1 MCSQHWTGAPGRRP
15 DYRRY
20 TVVEGETPPPLGPT
34 CRRKRLRSSGGG
46 EEDDEKARRSCARRP
61 NPEGSLSAGELSSY
75 GKPEER
81 EERQQRLCQ
90 RCHIMAS
97 QLNRQAAALAD
108 AASMKDPAYASFV
121 FDKLHRLQ
129 WPHRG
134 RHASSDSRCNVCGA
148 AYQQLRRLALRRA
161 LGISREMTPRPA
173 TPNVPAATTTP
184 PSERPWEVDEL
195 PLKQQRWMLDE
206 EQQQRGGGAPWGWG
220 GVQSTYLGGG
230 GAKGLATV
238 TPLNAHNYLEG
249 VWRVSC
255 CRHELQK
262 NTGSPSGQSCVT
274 MATQDVP
281 VKPAAHSIAT
291 QTSQAPSG
299 AAAFF
304 IRAAQKLSL
313 SRRKRPQPG
322 PCSPPAEAPGPPP
335 LYAGGFG
342 GALQLSPPAIPPC
355 LLRAGSK
362 VKDTPGMGKVRVMVR
377 ICSAHNSDSSES
389 MSFLKVDG
397 RKKQLTLI
405 ETSHGGTSASS
416 QRRSTPSAP
425 KTFTFDAVFTQDA
438 SQAEV
443 CSGTVAEV
451 IQSVVNG
458 ADGCIFCYGHANLG
472 KTYTMIGRDCS
483 TQSLGVA
490 PTAISWLFKVIE
502 ERREKSA
509 ASFSVRV
516 SAVEISGQEETLTD
530 LLAELAA
537 SAGGQQE
544 APGPAVSLRE
554 DPVCGSQLQN
564 QTELRATSA
573 ERAAYF
579 LDAALAERRS
589 SRTPDDQDARRN
601 SHFLFTLHLYQ
612 ERADKSNKATVS
624 GRSRLHLL
632 DLGSCET
639 DISRTREGGGGQ
651 CLSLSAL
658 GNVILALS
666 NGAKHVPYRDSKL
679 TMLLS
684 ESLGNINCRTTMIAH
699 ISDSPANYLETL
711 TTVQLA
717 SRIHRMRKK
726 KSKYASSSSG
736 GDSSCEEGPSRR
748 PPHVQPFYPRIVAL
762 DPDVPLLL
770 SSDPDYSSSSEQSC
784 DTVIY
789 VGPGG
794 TAISDRELSDNEG
807 PPSFVPIIPSL
818 NKKRTKDSPRSDGDH
833 FKCNTFAELQERLDC
848 IDGSEAPNTLSTES
862 RAAQPVKNQTG
873 PESDRNS
880 FLNLTGSDQRDSRL
894 PSPGSPVESTKRTSA
909 DGEKL
914 YGALIQPC
922 SVGSSEPYS
931 SDPEPVV
938 REKVRGG
945 VARSSPPQSLPQ
957 RPITASESGEALSR
971 IPPVGMSYQAPRQS
985 QPLELPDMGRPLRTT
1000 GYSMEASGL
1009 RAALLGRCLDRDF
1022 LRTTITLQQPVELNG
1037 EDELVFTV
1045 IEELPLGLVPDN
1057 GRPSNLLSFN
1067 PECSLQAF
1075 AAGSRPVSIISSIN
1089 DEYDAYT
1096 TQHGATGS
1104 GCHSSVRS
1112 RPTESEDS
1120 TSVNRFFMRDES
1132 TAAERASILTS
1143 PNIYHRQPFLQHGLK
1158 SSLNDSGVCFS
1169 ELDSDP
1175 ATPNK
1180 PSFTKAS
1187 PFPDS
1192 TKATPKGSSKVRANI
1207 LNTPTSSPHHAHHS
1221 SLPRKTKP
1229 TSSAAVGN
1237 SRQESR
1243 HEDLLFQGSNFVDPR
1258 EVEFLSASKP
1268 MRSGTASVSPKRS
1281 GGNSNSVP
1289 RPPKTQVSSTAQRVV
1304 DGCEKSTSR
1313 RGDTLIKLPQ
1323 LTRGAT
1329 TLGTVSTSQSSETK
1343 WGQEASCMTETLRF
1357 SSLGKKSNGQKSS
1370 MISKSSSGNISPPT
1384 PLVRQSSQEQKT
1396 RSPSALKT
1404 SSDGGKFALPKS
1416 SAPEE
1421 EFTVRHRADSF
1432 SHKTSSSKIDH
1443 GSIRTSSSLKIRGAK
1458 ADSHRYYGSLRSL
1471 ERGDSPTSTLLKP
1484 EVFRDSNGAGK
1495 SNRSVPRLGLP
1506 PLNVPCPSQTSS
1518 TFLSTAG
1525 KLGQVRGNGNSRVAG
1540 SAGLKVRTLSTS
1552 SSKSLSSPPGH
1563 NTCLPPTGKSPT
1575 RAGNGAKAGRGTIM
1589 GTKQVISRAANSR
1602 VSELAAGR
1610 KQLSSGAGESKST
1623 DGGTSSTNTLLPSP
1637 YSKITAPRRPQRY
1650 SSGHGSDNSSILSG
1664 ELPPAMGR
1672 TALFYHS
1679 GGSSGYESM
1688 IRDSETT
1695 GSTSSAHD
1703 SMSESGASL
1712 SNRGRVSKSPKKR
1725 GNGGFLRRR
1734 LIPAPL
1740 PDSST
1745 LGRKVGGQWVD
1756 LPPLGGA
1763 LKEPFEIKVYEID
1776 DVEHLQ
1782 RKKEAAGSEPFQDVE
1797 KGLLYFNARL
1807 RMLEKRQQQ
1816 IRELRSKHEQL
1827 RVELEEA
1834 KRRLMLHPSKWSGEF
1849 DIDQDLDRE
1858 SQEYLEALAQ
1868 ATAELEYCVNLC
1880 KSRVMMETCFDV
1892 SVATTAAT
1900 STAPAPAALRDGH
1913 HRV

>member
-1 MCSQHWTGAPGRRP
+1 MMDW
-15 DYRRY
+15 
-20 TVVEGETPPPLGPT
+20 
-34 CRRKRLRSSGGG
+34 
-46 EEDDEKARRSCARRP
+46 
-61 NPEGSLSAGELSSY
+61 
-75 GKPEER
+75 
-81 EERQQRLCQ
+81 
-90 RCHIMAS
+90 
-97 QLNRQAAALAD
+97 
-108 AASMKDPAYASFV
+108 KD
-121 FDKLHRLQ
+121 L
-129 WPHRG
+129 
-134 RHASSDSRCNVCGA
+134 
-148 AYQQLRRLALRRA
+148 
-161 LGISREMTPRPA
+161 
-173 TPNVPAATTTP
+173 
-184 PSERPWEVDEL
+184 
-195 PLKQQRWMLDE
+195 
-206 EQQQRGGGAPWGWG
+206 
-220 GVQSTYLGGG
+220 
-230 GAKGLATV
+230 
-238 TPLNAHNYLEG
+238 
-249 VWRVSC
+249 
-255 CRHELQK
+255 
-262 NTGSPSGQSCVT
+262 
-274 MATQDVP
+274 
-281 VKPAAHSIAT
+281 
-291 QTSQAPSG
+291 
-299 AAAFF
+299 
-304 IRAAQKLSL
+304 AAQKLSL
-313 SRRKRPQPG
+313 SRRRKSQPD
-322 PCSPPAEAPGPPP
+322 PAASPEAPAPDPP
-335 LYAGGFG
+335 LFTGGFG
-342 GALQLSPPAIPPC
+342 GALQLSPPAVPPC

-377 ICSAHNSDSSES
+377 ISSANSSDSES
-389 MSFLKVDG
+389 KSFLKVDG

-405 ETSHGGTSASS
+405 ETPSGGNSTSC
-416 QRRSTPSAP
+416 QRRPIAAAP
-425 KTFTFDAVFTQDA
+425 KTFTFDAIFTQDA

-443 CSGTVAEV
+443 CSGTVSEV

-490 PTAISWLFKVIE
+490 PTAISWLFKLIE
-502 ERREKSA
+502 ERREKSGA
-509 ASFSVRV
+509 RFSVRV
-516 SAVEISGQEETLTD
+516 SAVEISGQEEALSD
-530 LLAELAA
+530 LLAELSA
-537 SAGGQQE
+537 SAGDQAE

-564 QTELRATSA
+564 QTELRVTSA

-589 SRTPDDQDARRN
+589 SRTPSDQDARRN

-639 DISRTREGGGGQ
+639 DISRTREGGAAQ

-699 ISDSPANYLETL
+699 ISDSAANFMETL

-736 GDSSCEEGPSRR
+736 GDSSCEEGPSCR

-762 DPDVPLLL
+762 DPDLPLLL

-848 IDGSEAPNTLSTES
+848 IDGSEAPNALSTES
-862 RAAQPVKNQTG
+862 RAAQPMKNQTG
-873 PESDRNS
+873 PESDENS
-880 FLNLTGSDQRDSRL
+880 SLNVTGPDSRL
-894 PSPGSPVESTKRTSA
+894 PLVESPVESSKRTSA

-914 YGALIQPC
+914 SGSLIQPC
-922 SVGSSEPYS
+922 SVQSSEPCS

-938 REKVRGG
+938 REKVRGA
-945 VARSSPPQSLPQ
+945 VTRPSPPQSLPQ
-957 RPITASESGEALSR
+957 RPLTAPDSGAPVSR
-971 IPPVGMSYQAPRQS
+971 TPPVGMSCQAPRQS
-985 QPLELPDMGRPLRTT
+985 QPVELPDRERSHHST
-1000 GYSMEASGL
+1000 GYAMEVSGL

-1045 IEELPLGLVPDN
+1045 IEELPIGLVPDN
-1057 GRPSNLLSFN
+1057 GRPANLLSFN
-1067 PECSLQAF
+1067 PECSLQAL
-1075 AAGSRPVSIISSIN
+1075 AAGSGPVSIISSIN

-1096 TQHGATGS
+1096 TQHGVTGS
-1104 GCHSSVRS
+1104 GCHSSAGL
-1112 RPTESEDS
+1112 RPAEREDS
-1120 TSVNRFFMRDES
+1120 TSANRFFMRGES
-1132 TAAERASILTS
+1132 TAAESASFLTS
-1143 PNIYHRQPFLQHGLK
+1143 PSIYHRQPFLQHGLK
-1158 SSLNDSGVCFS
+1158 SSLNDSGICFS

-1187 PFPDS
+1187 GFPDS
-1192 TKATPKGSSKVRANI
+1192 TKATPKGSSKVRAFS
-1207 LNTPTSSPHHAHHS
+1207 TPTSSLHHTHHS

-1237 SRQESR
+1237 NTQEN
-1243 HEDLLFQGSNFVDPR
+1243 LLFQGSTFVDPR
-1258 EVEFLSASKP
+1258 ELEFLSAGKP
-1268 MRSGTASVSPKRS
+1268 MRSGTASFSPKRS

-1289 RPPKTQVSSTAQRVV
+1289 RSPKTQMSSTAQRVV
-1304 DGCEKSTSR
+1304 DGCEKPISR
-1313 RGDTLIKLPQ
+1313 RGDTLIKLPR

-1329 TLGTVSTSQSSETK
+1329 TLGTVSTSHSSETK
-1343 WGQEASCMTETLRF
+1343 CGQVAASVTGTLRF

-1370 MISKSSSGNISPPT
+1370 MISKSGSGNISPPT
-1384 PLVRQSSQEQKT
+1384 PLIRQSSQEQKT
-1396 RSPSALKT
+1396 NFPSALKP
-1404 SSDGGKFALPKS
+1404 SSDSGRFAFPKS
-1416 SAPEE
+1416 LTSEE
-1421 EFTVRHRADSF
+1421 EFTFRHRADSF
-1432 SHKTSSSKIDH
+1432 SHNTSSLKIDH
-1443 GSIRTSSSLKIRGAK
+1443 GSARTSSSLKTRGAK
-1458 ADSHRYYGSLRSL
+1458 ADSHRHYGSLRSL

-1484 EVFRDSNGAGK
+1484 EVFRDANGAAAGGTCK

-1506 PLNVPCPSQTSS
+1506 PLNTACSSQASS
-1518 TFLSTAG
+1518 TFLSTSS
-1525 KLGQVRGNGNSRVAG
+1525 KLSQVRGNGNSRVAG
-1540 SAGLKVRTLSTS
+1540 SAGLKVRTSSTS
-1552 SSKSLSSPPGH
+1552 SSRSLSSPPGP
-1563 NTCLPPTGKSPT
+1563 NASLPPTGKPPA
-1575 RAGNGAKAGRGTIM
+1575 RAGTGVKTGRGTIM

-1602 VSELAAGR
+1602 VSELAAGQ
-1610 KQLSSGAGESKST
+1610 KQLSRGAGESEGT
-1623 DGGTSSTNTLLPSP
+1623 DSGTSGVSTLLPSP

-1703 SMSESGASL
+1703 SMSESGAS
-1712 SNRGRVSKSPKKR
+1712 NRGRVSKSPKKR

-1740 PDSST
+1740 PDASG

-1776 DVEHLQ
+1776 DVERLQ
-1782 RKKEAAGSEPFQDVE
+1782 RKEETGSEPPLQDVE
-1797 KGLLYFNARL
+1797 KVLLR
-1807 RMLEKRQQQ
+1807 RQQ
-1816 IRELRSKHEQL
+1816 RLEELRRRHA
-1827 RVELEEA
+1827 ELQAELQQA
-1834 KRRLMLHPSKWSGEF
+1834 KLHLLQRPGRRSSEF
-1849 DIDQDLDRE
+1849 DVDQNLDRE

-1868 ATAELEYCVNLC
+1868 ATAELERCVNLC
-1880 KSRVMMETCFDV
+1880 KARVMMETCFDI
-1892 SVATTAAT
+1892 SVATAT
-1900 STAPAPAALRDGH
+1900 SAAAVQDGR

>member
-1 MCSQHWTGAPGRRP
+1 MQA
-15 DYRRY
+15 
-20 TVVEGETPPPLGPT
+20 
-34 CRRKRLRSSGGG
+34 
-46 EEDDEKARRSCARRP
+46 
-61 NPEGSLSAGELSSY
+61 SA
-75 GKPEER
+75 
-81 EERQQRLCQ
+81 
-90 RCHIMAS
+90 
-97 QLNRQAAALAD
+97 N
-108 AASMKDPAYASFV
+108 
-121 FDKLHRLQ
+121 
-129 WPHRG
+129 
-134 RHASSDSRCNVCGA
+134 
-148 AYQQLRRLALRRA
+148 
-161 LGISREMTPRPA
+161 
-173 TPNVPAATTTP
+173 
-184 PSERPWEVDEL
+184 
-195 PLKQQRWMLDE
+195 
-206 EQQQRGGGAPWGWG
+206 
-220 GVQSTYLGGG
+220 ST
-230 GAKGLATV
+230 
-238 TPLNAHNYLEG
+238 
-249 VWRVSC
+249 
-255 CRHELQK
+255 
-262 NTGSPSGQSCVT
+262 
-274 MATQDVP
+274 
-281 VKPAAHSIAT
+281 
-291 QTSQAPSG
+291 
-299 AAAFF
+299 
-304 IRAAQKLSL
+304 
-313 SRRKRPQPG
+313 
-322 PCSPPAEAPGPPP
+322 
-335 LYAGGFG
+335 
-342 GALQLSPPAIPPC
+342 
-355 LLRAGSK
+355 
-362 VKDTPGMGKVRVMVR
+362 VRVMVR
-377 ICSAHNSDSSES
+377 ICSSDSCESSES

-405 ETSHGGTSASS
+405 ETSNGGNSASC
-416 QRRSTPSAP
+416 QRRSSASAP

-502 ERREKSA
+502 ERREKSGA
-509 ASFSVRV
+509 RFSVRV
-516 SAVEISGQEETLTD
+516 SAVEISGREETLTD
-530 LLAELAA
+530 LLTEL
-537 SAGGQQE
+537 SSSGGAQQE

-564 QTELRATSA
+564 QTELRASSA
-573 ERAAYF
+573 ERAAFF

-699 ISDSPANYLETL
+699 ISDLPANYMETL

-736 GDSSCEEGPSRR
+736 GDSSCEEGTSHR
-748 PPHVQPFYPRIVAL
+748 PPHVQPLYPRIVAL
-762 DPDVPLLL
+762 DPETPLLL
-770 SSDPDYSSSSEQSC
+770 SNDPDYSSSSEQSC

-794 TAISDRELSDNEG
+794 IAISDRELSDNEG

-848 IDGSEAPNTLSTES
+848 IDGSEAPNPQSTES
-862 RAAQPVKNQTG
+862 RATQAVKYQTG
-873 PESDRNS
+873 LRPDKNS
-880 FLNLTGSDQRDSRL
+880 FLNLTGTDHRESGLS
-894 PSPGSPVESTKRTSA
+894 SPGTPLESSKRTSA

-914 YGALIQPC
+914 LGALIQPC
-922 SVGSSEPYS
+922 LLASSEPYT

-945 VARSSPPQSLPQ
+945 VSKSLSPQSLPQ
-957 RPITASESGEALSR
+957 RPMRESDSGEALSR
-971 IPPVGMSYQAPRQS
+971 TPPVGMSYQAPEQS
-985 QPLELPDMGRPLRTT
+985 QPVELPDMGRPHHTT
-1000 GYSMEASGL
+1000 SYPMEVSGI

-1067 PECSLQAF
+1067 PEASLQSLAT
-1075 AAGSRPVSIISSIN
+1075 GSRPVSIISSIN

-1096 TQHGATGS
+1096 TQHDVTRQE
-1104 GCHSSVRS
+1104 CHSSAGSQQTSQDSNSVS
-1112 RPTESEDS
+1112 RLLL
-1120 TSVNRFFMRDES
+1120 RDER
-1132 TAAERASILTS
+1132 TAEDRASVLTS
-1143 PNIYHRQPFLQHGLK
+1143 PNIFHRQPFLQHGLK
-1158 SSLNDSGVCFS
+1158 SSLNDSGICFS

-1175 ATPNK
+1175 NTPNK

-1187 PFPDS
+1187 PFSDP
-1192 TKATPKGSSKVRANI
+1192 KATPKGPSKVRANI
-1207 LNTPTSSPHHAHHS
+1207 LNTSTSAQISQHSHHS

-1229 TSSAAVGN
+1229 TSSAALGS
-1237 SRQESR
+1237 SRR
-1243 HEDLLFQGSNFVDPR
+1243 EDFWFQGSDFIDQR
-1258 EVEFLSASKP
+1258 EVEFISGGKQT
-1268 MRSGTASVSPKRS
+1268 RSGIAAISPKRS

-1289 RPPKTQVSSTAQRVV
+1289 RPPKVQGSSTAQRVV

-1313 RGDTLIKLPQ
+1313 RGDTLVKLPK

-1329 TLGTVSTSQSSETK
+1329 TLGTVSTPQSSEVQWDLESAGVT
-1343 WGQEASCMTETLRF
+1343 GTLRY
-1357 SSLGKKSNGQKSS
+1357 SSLGKKANGQKSS
-1370 MISKSSSGNISPPT
+1370 MISKSGSGSISSA
-1384 PLVRQSSQEQKT
+1384 PLFARQSSQEQKT

-1404 SSDGGKFALPKS
+1404 SKNGKFPFPKS
-1416 SAPEE
+1416 SASEE
-1421 EFTVRHRADSF
+1421 EFTVRRRADSF
-1432 SHKTSSSKIDH
+1432 SHKMSALKVDH
-1443 GSIRTSSSLKIRGAK
+1443 DSARTSSLKTRGAK
-1458 ADSHRYYGSLRSL
+1458 ADPHSYSGSLRSL
-1471 ERGDSPTSTLLKP
+1471 ERCDSPTSTLLKP
-1484 EVFRDSNGAGK
+1484 EVFRDSNGAGNGISCK
-1495 SNRSVPRLGLP
+1495 SNRSVPKLGLP
-1506 PLNVPCPSQTSS
+1506 PLNIPTCPQASS
-1518 TFLSTAG
+1518 TFTSTAS
-1525 KLGQVRGNGNSRVAG
+1525 KLGQLRGNGNSRGAG
-1540 SAGLKVRTLSTS
+1540 GLKVRTLSTS
-1552 SSKSLSSPPGH
+1552 SSKSLSSSPNPSVH
-1563 NTCLPPTGKSPT
+1563 NANLPPTGKSLA
-1575 RAGNGAKAGRGTIM
+1575 RAGYGAKTGRGTIM

-1602 VSELAAGR
+1602 VSELAAGQ
-1610 KQLSSGAGESKST
+1610 KQLSRGAGESE
-1623 DGGTSSTNTLLPSP
+1623 SSDCGMSSVNKPLPSP
-1637 YSKITAPRRPQRY
+1637 YSKITPPRRPQRY

-1703 SMSESGASL
+1703 SMSESGVSL
-1712 SNRGRVSKSPKKR
+1712 SNRGKVSKSPKKR

-1740 PDSST
+1740 PDAST
-1745 LGRKVGGQWVD
+1745 LGRKAGGQWVD
-1756 LPPLGGA
+1756 RPP

-1776 DVEHLQ
+1776 DVERLQ
-1782 RKKEAAGSEPFQDVE
+1782 RKKEAAGGAEQPFQDVE

-1807 RMLEKRQQQ
+1807 RMLERRQQQ
-1816 IRELRSKHEQL
+1816 IRELRSKHERL
-1827 RVELEEA
+1827 KVELEEA
-1834 KRRLMLHPSKWSGEF
+1834 KSRLMLHPSKWSGEF
-1849 DIDQDLDRE
+1849 DLDQDLDRE

-1868 ATAELEYCVNLC
+1868 ATADLEYCVNLC
-1880 KSRVMMETCFDV
+1880 KSRVMMETCFDI
-1892 SVATTAAT
+1892 SITTTTAA
-1900 STAPAPAALRDGH
+1900 SAAAAMQDGH
-1913 HRV
+1913 RRV